1 MFSIIIPL
9 FNKEKF
15 IKNTIDKVLSQSFQD
30 FEIIII
36 DDGSTDDS
44 GKIVKNIEDK
54 RIRYFWQENS
64 GVSVARNRGIA
75 LAERDYICFLDAD
88 DEWALD
94 FLEKMKNLI
103 EKFSSYSVFSTGIEI
118 DTGEKVI
125 PALYTLSNPV
135 ADNIYV
141 EDYFKGSM
149 KYPIISISS
158 SVFHRFV
165 FQNVGAF
172 DEDMRSGEDTDLWIR
187 IGKSYDV
194 IFLDE
199 ILCRYVFDNQSL
211 SKNVKY
217 KGIKIKYEKFRGWE
231 SENQDIKKYLD
242 WNRYSELLS
251 NKILGHNANI
261 KLLKSQIDFQ
271 NLSIKQKFLAL
282 IPNIFLRFLLKI
294 EPVFIK
300 LGFRKTAFKG

>member
-94 FLEKMKNLI
+94 FLEKMKNII

-199 ILCRYVFDNQSL
+199 ILCRYMFDNQGL

-217 KGIKIKYEKFRGWE
+217 KGIKIKYEKFRVWE

>member
-217 KGIKIKYEKFRGWE
+217 KGIKIKYEKFRVWE

>member
-9 FNKEKF
+9 YNKEKF
-15 IKNTIDKVLSQSFQD
+15 IQNTLEKVLEQSFQD
-30 FEIIII
+30 FEVIIV
-36 DDGSTDDS
+36 DDGSTD
-44 GKIVKNIEDK
+44 GGAEIVNNIQDE
-54 RIRYFWQENS
+54 RIKYFWQENQ
-64 GVSVARNRGIA
+64 GVSSARNKGIS
-75 LAERDYICFLDAD
+75 LAKNEYICFLDAD
-88 DEWALD
+88 DEWKPN
-94 FLEKMKNLI
+94 FLEKMHSLLI
-103 EKFSSYSVFSTGIEI
+103 KYPEYKVFSAAIEI
-118 DTGEKVI
+118 DMGKKTI

-135 ADNIYV
+135 AENIYI

-158 SVFHRFV
+158 SVFHRSV

-199 ILCRYVFDNQSL
+199 ILCRYVFDNQGL

-261 KLLKSQIDFQ
+261 KLLKYQIDFQ
-271 NLSIKQKFLAL
+271 NLSIKQRFLAS

-300 LGFRKTAFKG
+300 LGFKKTAFKG